1 MSTAA
6 DTATILIMAV
16 VLLAVGYWFGS
27 WIAGQE
33 REQLDALIG
42 PGPDPEPVEL
52 KQEHLAMVEVLPGQA
67 AEEEPEPELEEAP
80 TGVLPVVESEVP
92 AVLHQIRWDLRQVSD
107 RLGDLEE
114 RLGDLEERP

>member
-33 REQLDALIG
+33 QQQLDDLIWL
-42 PGPDPEPVEL
+42 GPDLEPEPVEL
-52 KQEHLAMVEVLPGQA
+52 AAVEELPNHPL
-67 AEEEPEPELEEAP
+67 PEVPEDAEEAP
-80 TGVLPVVESEVP
+80 TGVMPAVQEQVP
-92 AVLHQIRWDLRQVSD
+92 QVLHQIRYDLVQIAR
-107 RLGDLEE
+107 RMEDLEG
-114 RLGDLEERP
+114 RLDDLEARP